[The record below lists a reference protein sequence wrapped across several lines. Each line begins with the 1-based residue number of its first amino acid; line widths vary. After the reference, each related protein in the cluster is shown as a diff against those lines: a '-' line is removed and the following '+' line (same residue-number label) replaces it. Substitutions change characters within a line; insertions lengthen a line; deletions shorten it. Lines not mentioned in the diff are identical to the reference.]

1 MTRKK
6 EGRPASY
13 SNEQLM
19 DAIETIEAGGGETT
33 TAAVKKQLITQ
44 HGVSGGINDE
54 SLKKA
59 ITEAIEHRSSRKL
72 SRLLLALPEDAKTS
86 ARRVGER
93 VAADILEHLALGY
106 HGLRTSAEKVL
117 IEKDEDLRNSRNHI
131 RTMEHRVEKIVAE
144 RAILEK
150 DNLDLLEANEALREQ
165 LRSRDADIKE
175 LVRSREYREEM
186 MAFMK
191 QFVKDNDPKCEAQG

>member
-19 DAIETIEAGGGETT
+19 DAIETIEGRGTETT
-33 TAAVKKQLITQ
+33 TAAVKKQLVTQ
-44 HGVSGGINDE
+44 YGVSGGINDD

-59 ITEAIEHRSSRKL
+59 ITEAIEDRSSKKL
-72 SRLLLALPEDAKTS
+72 SRLLLALPEDAKAS
-86 ARRVGER
+86 AGCIGER
-93 VAADILEHLALGY
+93 VAADILEHMALGY

-117 IEKDEDLRNSRNHI
+117 IEKDEDLRNSRSHI
-131 RTMEHRVEKIVAE
+131 RTMEDRVGKMQAE
-144 RAILEK
+144 RAALESE
-150 DNLDLLEANEALREQ
+150 NLDLREQNEALQAQ
-165 LRSRDADIKE
+165 LRDRESEVRE
-175 LVRSREYREEM
+175 LVRGQEYREEM

-191 QFVKDNDPKCEAQG
+191 QIVKDSDARCEMQS

>member
-19 DAIETIEAGGGETT
+19 DAIETIEGRGIETT
-33 TAAVKKQLITQ
+33 TAAVKKHLVAQY
-44 HGVSGGINDE
+44 GVSGGINDD

-59 ITEAIEHRSSRKL
+59 ITEAIEGRSSKKL
-72 SRLLLALPEDAKTS
+72 SRLLLALPEDAKAS
-86 ARRVGER
+86 AGRIGER
-93 VAADILEHLALGY
+93 VAADILEHMAFGY

-117 IEKDEDLRNSRNHI
+117 IEKDEDLRNSRSHI
-131 RTMEHRVEKIVAE
+131 RTMEDRVEKMQAE
-144 RAILEK
+144 RAALED
-150 DNLDLLEANEALREQ
+150 DNLVLREKNEALQAQ
-165 LRSRDADIKE
+165 LRDRDAEIRE
-175 LVRSREYREEM
+175 LVRGQEYREEM

-191 QFVKDNDPKCEAQG
+191 QIVKDNDAKCEMQP